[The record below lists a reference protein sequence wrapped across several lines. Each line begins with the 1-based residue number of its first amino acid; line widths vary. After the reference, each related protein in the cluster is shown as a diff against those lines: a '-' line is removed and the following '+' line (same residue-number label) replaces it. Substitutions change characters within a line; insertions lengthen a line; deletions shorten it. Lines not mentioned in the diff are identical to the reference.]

1 MKTINKF
8 MLVALAATSIISCQK
23 EIPSNEEIL
32 PDASGTT
39 ETPAGE
45 TVTFSATVDNAQTKT
60 MIYYEDGITEFA
72 TLFTSSDK
80 ISVNGVTSTNTKA
93 NEDRDYIT
101 FDVDGVTPPYYAVTA
116 TQVLSENGYDA
127 ENHTYK
133 INVNG
138 TGRPQEFRKVNEN
151 QYVSYHSTAD
161 ILAAYATEEYI
172 RFKHLTTFYAITVD
186 TENSTVTD
194 NIKTIYVRQGDG
206 GHIAGQWSISFE
218 GDSFTPVLTP
228 TATTAYIAYSCGD
241 EGVAQGTTMIIG
253 IPSYNY
259 EEGLIFTLKDVNGKF
274 ASYKVKKEKT
284 QHAADG
290 GLLIPF
296 KPAFKPGPGSIT
308 TAEQWNEFAELMN
321 NTEKEDW
328 DVYRWIGD
336 GTIKLGADIIADD
349 LTPITVDFP
358 YTFDGNGKTITRN
371 NATAALF
378 NSVSGEVKNLTLA
391 GSLTLTDEGA
401 PFVNTLAAGGRLT
414 DCTNQMT
421 VNFEAADHAYVGG
434 LVKNMEGAVINGCV
448 NKGEITVKVDASE
461 ANRNVAVGGI
471 VSQIL
476 AAAEDNAQ
484 ITNCMNT
491 ASVTITPKSAAD
503 ASYGM
508 PVCALGG
515 VVGWLRS
522 AKSFNFDNC
531 DNSGS
536 ITLSADD
543 LKSETGYKAYAMCV
557 GGIIGTGA
565 AIATS
570 SGIIY
575 APDSDNATFDITL
588 NGCDN
593 SGVICNLGVNYSGE
607 TEATIKAGNK
617 KVFTGGLAG
626 SLLGTTEKYVSIT
639 SCSNTGDIY
648 TYNLTGETSSAQ
660 SGYCSVVG
668 GFVGFGGYLSMDKC
682 TVNCN
687 INNGVN
693 AAVRPTV
700 STAGVIGFTL
710 RPFTLSNSKIYYT
723 AYFQRLN
730 HFKMNRAV
738 VAVVPAKYLGATGSE
753 AKNMAMMPAI
763 EGSTITNCEIG
774 AKLLTSS
781 SVTTSD
787 VKTDLKSS
795 LTTELFKLASDGTS
809 KQLVNGQGY
818 KAADHGSLA
827 VDSKTAY
834 VE

>member
-1 MKTINKF
+1 
-8 MLVALAATSIISCQK
+8 
-23 EIPSNEEIL
+23 
-32 PDASGTT
+32 
-39 ETPAGE
+39 
-45 TVTFSATVDNAQTKT
+45 
-60 MIYYEDGITEFA
+60 MI
-72 TLFTSSDK
+72 
-80 ISVNGVTSTNTKA
+80 
-93 NEDRDYIT
+93 
-101 FDVDGVTPPYYAVTA
+101 
-116 TQVLSENGYDA
+116 
-127 ENHTYK
+127 
-133 INVNG
+133 
-138 TGRPQEFRKVNEN
+138 
-151 QYVSYHSTAD
+151 
-161 ILAAYATEEYI
+161 
-172 RFKHLTTFYAITVD
+172 
-186 TENSTVTD
+186 
-194 NIKTIYVRQGDG
+194 
-206 GHIAGQWSISFE
+206 
-218 GDSFTPVLTP
+218 
-228 TATTAYIAYSCGD
+228 
-241 EGVAQGTTMIIG
+241 
-253 IPSYNY
+253 
-259 EEGLIFTLKDVNGKF
+259 
-274 ASYKVKKEKT
+274 
-284 QHAADG
+284 
-290 GLLIPF
+290 
-296 KPAFKPGPGSIT
+296 
-308 TAEQWNEFAELMN
+308 
-321 NTEKEDW
+321 
-328 DVYRWIGD
+328 
-336 GTIKLGADIIADD
+336 
-349 LTPITVDFP
+349 
-358 YTFDGNGKTITRN
+358 
-371 NATAALF
+371 
-378 NSVSGEVKNLTLA
+378 
-391 GSLTLTDEGA
+391 
-401 PFVNTLAAGGRLT
+401 
-414 DCTNQMT
+414 
-421 VNFEAADHAYVGG
+421 
-434 LVKNMEGAVINGCV
+434 
-448 NKGEITVKVDASE
+448 
-461 ANRNVAVGGI
+461 
-471 VSQIL
+471 
-476 AAAEDNAQ
+476 
-484 ITNCMNT
+484 
-491 ASVTITPKSAAD
+491 
-503 ASYGM
+503 
-508 PVCALGG
+508 VCALGG

-607 TEATIKAGNK
+607 TETTIKAGNK